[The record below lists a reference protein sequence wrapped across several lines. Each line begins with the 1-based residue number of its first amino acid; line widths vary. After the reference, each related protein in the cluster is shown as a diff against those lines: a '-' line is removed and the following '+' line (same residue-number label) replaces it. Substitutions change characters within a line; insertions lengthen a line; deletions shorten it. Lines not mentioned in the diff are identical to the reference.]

1 LVAVGSIL
9 AVSISNYQKK
19 ENEMGTALY
28 RRLPY
33 SDVPFKLEDGRTIYQ
48 VTHEYQDKTGR
59 RPHWT
64 NTPPVPLGKV
74 DLLDN
79 CWRLAIAEPGELF
92 TADFFCDDRT
102 ETEIHEYLNQLE
114 AEGKI
119 IAVGHVEGCTPVMTA
134 EYDEAFY
141 RIYEHA
147 AGFVVD
153 SRNHDTAAK
162 PDEVL
167 PLFMVC
173 PKEGFYTG
181 AAVVQHPTLLPLSVF
196 GRDYGAGS
204 LDEHRKE
211 AKEAAKSAE
220 KDGTVKKVGTC
231 SGGGR
236 YNVLTGKIEHYC
248 IEFTDDEA
256 KALFMKIA
264 QDRYFEWLG
273 NQQHRR

>member
-1 LVAVGSIL
+1 MQTI
-9 AVSISNYQKK
+9 
-19 ENEMGTALY
+19 Y

-33 SDVPFKLEDGRTIYQ
+33 ANVPFKLEDARIIYL

-59 RPHWT
+59 RPRWT
-64 NTPPVPLGKV
+64 RTPPVQLGKV
-74 DLLDN
+74 TLPDN
-79 CWRLAIAEPGELF
+79 CWRLAEAKPGEIF
-92 TADFFCDDRT
+92 TQDFFQDTDKT
-102 ETEIHEYLNQLE
+102 ETEIHEHLNQLE
-114 AEGKI
+114 AEGRI
-119 IAVGHVEGCTPVMTA
+119 LSVGHVEGCTPVMTA

-141 RIYEHA
+141 RLYEHA

-153 SRNHDTAAK
+153 SRNHDTAVR

-167 PLFMVC
+167 PLYMVC

-181 AAVVQHPTLLPLSVF
+181 SGVVQHPSLLPLSVF
-196 GRDYGAGS
+196 GRDWGAGS

-211 AKEAAKSAE
+211 AKKNAKEAE
-220 KDGTVKKVGTC
+220 KMGKVKLVGTC

-248 IEFTDDEA
+248 IEFSDPEA

-264 QDRYFEWLG
+264 QDRYFDWLEK
-273 NQQHRR
+273 QQHRR